1 MRYDPIPWIAI
12 ALGGFTGSILRF
24 LVDERIVSLEGTL
37 LVNTLGC
44 FGMGLFMYEAMY
56 LGRFGRT
63 TRLFF
68 AVGAIGSFTTF
79 SALAVQT
86 FSAGPAVGLFNIGS
100 NVLFGLLGIA
110 AGRHIILFQRG
121 I

>member
-1 MRYDPIPWIAI
+1 MKSDPVPYLAI
-12 ALGGFTGSILRF
+12 VLGGFTGSVLRY
-24 LVDERIVSLEGTL
+24 LIDEQIVSLEGTL
-37 LVNTLGC
+37 LVNTFGC

-63 TRLFF
+63 ARLFF
-68 AVGAIGSFTTF
+68 AVGVIGSFTTF

-86 FSAGPAVGLFNIGS
+86 FSAGPVAGLCNIGA

-110 AGRHIILFQRG
+110 AGRHIILYQRG

>member
-1 MRYDPIPWIAI
+1 MKFDPIPYLAV
-12 ALGGFTGSILRF
+12 ALGGFTGSILRY
-24 LVDERIVSLEGTL
+24 VTDEHIVSLEGTL

-56 LGRFGRT
+56 LGRFGRR
-63 TRLFF
+63 TRLLF
-68 AVGAIGSFTTF
+68 AVGLIGSFTTF

-86 FSAGPAVGLFNIGS
+86 FSAGPVFGLLNIGA
-100 NVLFGLLGIA
+100 NLIFGLLGIA
-110 AGRHIILFQRG
+110 AGRHIILYQRG